1 MFFLA
6 RALCQIYYRLI
17 EMCSLA
23 NRMIVFHIEIKKKN
37 PCTSK
42 HRSMTCRTFALKRFS
57 EKNTIKKLYK
67 YLAILISNN
76 LRFFLK
82 NLRLLT
88 KCMLADNSPAYISFN
103 LLPEK
108 CACGSWYFKR

>member
-1 MFFLA
+1 MSNIL
-6 RALCQIYYRLI
+6 QT
-17 EMCSLA
+17 
-23 NRMIVFHIEIKKKN
+23 NRNVQFGKPNDSFPHRNLKKK